1 MANVRVSVV
10 GGGPWGRALALAA
23 QRAGSDVT
31 LFSRRTEPLEGV
43 PLSADFTRVGEGR
56 LILLAVPSAQVRRV
70 AAELAPHLDGSHFLV
85 HGIRG
90 LEAPDLLT
98 VSSVLREETAVRRL
112 GAIGGPVLVGELSSG
127 APSVM
132 VIGSPFKE
140 VLELLRESLT
150 SPSLRLYATR
160 DLTGLEWSSALTG
173 CLSIAIGF
181 ALGTGVG
188 PGLIAAFTTRAVL
201 EASRIVVA
209 AGGEQGTVLGLPG
222 LGDLLASINQHDRP
236 EVALGKAIAS
246 GKTLDEAKAL
256 SPHRIE
262 ALELL
267 PVLRRWVDER
277 KVRAPILPSIVDAVW
292 GQRSREELLTE
303 LMTAPLVGE

>member
-1 MANVRVSVV
+1 MSRNDEAKPREDAAATDGEAARE
-10 GGGPWGRALALAA
+10 GGADRPNPPPTKRMTWLRG
-23 QRAGSDVT
+23 GS
-31 LFSRRTEPLEGV
+31 R
-43 PLSADFTRVGEGR
+43 
-56 LILLAVPSAQVRRV
+56 
-70 AAELAPHLDGSHFLV
+70 
-85 HGIRG
+85 
-90 LEAPDLLT
+90 
-98 VSSVLREETAVRRL
+98 
-112 GAIGGPVLVGELSSG
+112 
-127 APSVM
+127 
-132 VIGSPFKE
+132 
-140 VLELLRESLT
+140 
-150 SPSLRLYATR
+150 
-160 DLTGLEWSSALTG
+160 W
-173 CLSIAIGF
+173 
-181 ALGTGVG
+181 
-188 PGLIAAFTTRAVL
+188 
-201 EASRIVVA
+201 VVA